1 MMTRRVLIGSGA
13 GLLLANELI
22 AAQAAATGPKVVFEH
37 DVPDLTMKGWTASA
51 VEVSYGPGQSSPPHR
66 HPGITIAYVLEGE
79 IRSKVGNEPEKTYKV
94 GEMFLETP
102 NQLHAVS
109 GNASTTKPAK
119 LLAVMLSEKGKPR
132 TTPEK

>member
-1 MMTRRVLIGSGA
+1 MMTRRVLIGSAA
-13 GLLLANELI
+13 GLLLANELV
-22 AAQAAATGPKVVFEH
+22 AAQAAANGPRVVFES
-37 DVPDLTMKGWTASA
+37 DVPDITMKGWSA
-51 VEVSYGPGQSSPPHR
+51 AGIEVSYGPGQSSPSHR

-79 IRSKVGNEPEKTYKV
+79 IVSKVGDGLERTYKA
-94 GEMFLETP
+94 GEMFIETP

-109 GNASTTKPAK
+109 RNASKTNPAK

>member
-1 MMTRRVLIGSGA
+1 MMTRRVLIGSAA
-13 GLLLANELI
+13 GLLLANELM
-22 AAQAAATGPKVVFEH
+22 AAQAAANGPKVVFEN
-37 DVPDLTMKGWTASA
+37 DVPDITMKGWSASG

-66 HPGITIAYVLEGE
+66 HPGITIGYVLEGE
-79 IRSKVGNEPEKTYKV
+79 IASKVGDAPERTYKV
-94 GEMFLETP
+94 GEMFIETP

-109 GNASTTKPAK
+109 RNASTTKPAK

>member
-1 MMTRRVLIGSGA
+1 MMTRRVLIGSAA
-13 GLLLANELI
+13 GLLLANELV
-22 AAQAAATGPKVVFEH
+22 AAQAAANGPRVVFES
-37 DVPDLTMKGWTASA
+37 DVPDITMKGWSA
-51 VEVSYGPGQSSPPHR
+51 AGIEVSYGPGQSSPSHR

-79 IRSKVGNEPEKTYKV
+79 IVSKVGDGPERTYKA
-94 GEMFLETP
+94 GEMFIETP

-109 GNASTTKPAK
+109 RNASKTNPAK

>member
-1 MMTRRVLIGSGA
+1 MMTRRVLIGSAA
-13 GLLLANELI
+13 GLLLANELV
-22 AAQAAATGPKVVFEH
+22 AAQAAANGPKVVFEN
-37 DVPDLTMKGWTASA
+37 DLPDMTMKGWSASG

-79 IRSKVGNEPEKTYKV
+79 IVSKVGDAPEKTYKV
-94 GEMFLETP
+94 GEMFIETP
-102 NQLHAVS
+102 NQLHGVS
-109 GNASTTKPAK
+109 RNASTTKPAR

>member
-1 MMTRRVLIGSGA
+1 MLTRRVLIGSAA
-13 GLLLANELI
+13 GLLLANELV
-22 AAQAAATGPKVVFEH
+22 AAQAAANGPKVVFEN
-37 DVPDLTMKGWTASA
+37 DLPDITMKGWSASG

-79 IRSKVGNEPEKTYKV
+79 IVSKVGDGPEKTYRV
-94 GEMFLETP
+94 GEMFIETP

-109 GNASTTKPAK
+109 RNASKTNPAK

>member
-1 MMTRRVLIGSGA
+1 MMTRRVLIGSAA
-13 GLLLANELI
+13 GLLLADQLV
-22 AAQAAATGPKVVFEH
+22 AAQAVANGPKVVFES
-37 DVPDLTMKGWTASA
+37 DVPDIMMKGWSASG

-79 IRSKVGNEPEKTYKV
+79 IASKVGDGPERTYKV
-94 GEMFLETP
+94 GEMFIETP

-109 GNASTTKPAK
+109 RNASKTNPAR

>member
-1 MMTRRVLIGSGA
+1 MMTRRVLIGSAA
-13 GLLLANELI
+13 GLLLANELA
-22 AAQAAATGPKVVFEH
+22 AAQAAANGPRVVFES
-37 DVPDLTMKGWTASA
+37 DVPDITMRGWSA
-51 VEVSYGPGQSSPPHR
+51 AGIEVSYGPGQSSPPHR

-79 IRSKVGNEPEKTYKV
+79 IASKVGDGPERTYKV
-94 GEMFLETP
+94 GEMFIETP

-109 GNASTTKPAK
+109 RNASKTNPAR